1 MDGWGRG
8 NPGLPIACDRIADH
22 NSGRYYLHWLRHTGS
37 CCRVLWSCARARRRS
52 WIQCPAQ
59 TPQLLSI
66 SMATARPAYTALAP
80 DASSSPFPPSIFTED
95 LSSIH
100 ELAPEHRPK
109 TAHKRRLRHGISWR
123 WDSARTL
130 VSIFV
135 DNNAGLMLV
144 GASQFFLS
152 AMNVAVKLLN
162 SLDKPSTNIG
172 GPWSSLVITY
182 ICSIAYMYWKQ
193 IPDPVFGPKGLRL
206 LLVLRGFTGFFG
218 LSGIYFSLQYLSLS
232 DAMVLSFLSPI
243 LTGFTGAI
251 FLKEPFSHKELFTG
265 LCSFLGVVLI
275 ARPQFLFGKA
285 HANRSTGIPA
295 DLSEVAT
302 PEQRML
308 SVIAALIG
316 VLGATGAY
324 TSLRA
329 IGKRAHTLHSITFFS
344 TQCILASTAGMII
357 FRVTPVIPTHILLT
371 MGLQRETA
379 SRGSLANYIG
389 VVFALAFE
397 RIIFHTTP
405 SELSIAGSVIIM
417 SSAIYVALTKSSK
430 PAPVDHVLERP
441 LLTADDE
448 DSGEP

>member
-1 MDGWGRG
+1 M
-8 NPGLPIACDRIADH
+8 
-22 NSGRYYLHWLRHTGS
+22 
-37 CCRVLWSCARARRRS
+37 
-52 WIQCPAQ
+52 
-59 TPQLLSI
+59 
-66 SMATARPAYTALAP
+66 
-80 DASSSPFPPSIFTED
+80 ED
-95 LSSIH
+95 LSTIH
-100 ELAPEHRPK
+100 ELPPENRSK
-109 TAHKRRLRHGISWR
+109 TAHKRKLRHGISWR

-135 DNNAGLMLV
+135 NNNAGLMLV

-162 SLDKPSTNIG
+162 SLDKPVPTLELI
-172 GPWSSLVITY
+172 WVRMVITY

-218 LSGIYFSLQYLSLS
+218 LSGLYFSLQYLSLS

-243 LTGFTGAI
+243 LIGFTGAM
-251 FLKEPFSHKELFTG
+251 FLKEPFSLKEMFAG

-275 ARPQFLFGKA
+275 ARPQFLFSKL
-285 HANRSTGIPA
+285 HANRSAGIPA
-295 DLSEVAT
+295 DLFEVAT

-344 TQCILASTAGMII
+344 TQCVLASTAGMMI
-357 FRVTPVIPTHILLT
+357 FKVTPVIPTHVSWLVKYVPLDTFLRSMSTQILLT

-379 SRGSLANYIG
+379 ARGSLANYIG

-397 RIIFHTTP
+397 RIVFHTTP

-417 SSAIYVALTKSSK
+417 SSAIYVAVPPSIYFY
-430 PAPVDHVLERP
+430 
-441 LLTADDE
+441 
-448 DSGEP
+448 

>member
-1 MDGWGRG
+1 M
-8 NPGLPIACDRIADH
+8 
-22 NSGRYYLHWLRHTGS
+22 T
-37 CCRVLWSCARARRRS
+37 
-52 WIQCPAQ
+52 
-59 TPQLLSI
+59 
-66 SMATARPAYTALAP
+66 TARLAYTALTP
-80 DASSSPFPPSIFTED
+80 DASSSSFTPSIPMENLLT
-95 LSSIH
+95 
-100 ELAPEHRPK
+100 PENRSE
-109 TAHKRRLRHGISWR
+109 TAHKRKLRHGISWR
-123 WDSARTL
+123 WNSARTL

-162 SLDKPSTNIG
+162 GLDKPVPTLELI
-172 GPWSSLVITY
+172 WVRMVITY

-218 LSGIYFSLQYLSLS
+218 LSGMYFSLQYLSLS
-232 DAMVLSFLSPI
+232 DAVVLSFLSPI

-251 FLKEPFSHKELFTG
+251 FLKEPFSRNELFAG

-275 ARPQFLFGKA
+275 ARPQFLFGKLPA
-285 HANRSTGIPA
+285 DRSAGIPA

-308 SVIAALIG
+308 SVSAALIG

-344 TQCILASTAGMII
+344 TQCVLASTAGMII
-357 FRVTPVIPTHILLT
+357 FKVTPVIPTHVSWLAMLLLIGIFGFLAQGSLIKILLT

-379 SRGSLANYIG
+379 ARGSLANYIG

-397 RIIFHTTP
+397 RIVFRNTP
-405 SELSIAGSVIIM
+405 SALSIAGSVIIM
-417 SSAIYVALTKSSK
+417 SSAIYVALTKDSK
-430 PAPVDHVLERP
+430 PSPVDHVLERP
-441 LLTADDE
+441 LLIPNDE
-448 DSGEP
+448 ENGEP

>member
-1 MDGWGRG
+1 
-8 NPGLPIACDRIADH
+8 
-22 NSGRYYLHWLRHTGS
+22 
-37 CCRVLWSCARARRRS
+37 
-52 WIQCPAQ
+52 
-59 TPQLLSI
+59 
-66 SMATARPAYTALAP
+66 MATARPAYTALTP
-80 DASSSPFPPSIFTED
+80 DTPSSPFPPSVPMED
-95 LSSIH
+95 LSTIH
-100 ELAPEHRPK
+100 ELTPENRSK
-109 TAHKRRLRHGISWR
+109 TAHRHKLRHGISWR

-162 SLDKPSTNIG
+162 SLDKPVPTLELI
-172 GPWSSLVITY
+172 WVRMVITY
-182 ICSIAYMYWKQ
+182 ICSIAY
-193 IPDPVFGPKGLRL
+193 I
-206 LLVLRGFTGFFG
+206 FFG
-218 LSGIYFSLQYLSLS
+218 LSGMYFSLQYLSLS

-251 FLKEPFSHKELFTG
+251 FLKEPISLKEMFAG
-265 LCSFLGVVLI
+265 LCSFLGVVLV
-275 ARPQFLFGKA
+275 ARPQFLFNKL
-285 HANRSTGIPA
+285 HANRSAGIPA

-324 TSLRA
+324 TTLRA
-329 IGKRAHTLHSITFFS
+329 IGKRAHPLHSITFFS
-344 TQCILASTAGMII
+344 TQCVLASTAGMII
-357 FRVTPVIPTHILLT
+357 FKILLT

-379 SRGSLANYIG
+379 ARGSLANYIG

-397 RIIFHTTP
+397 RIVFHTTP

-430 PAPVDHVLERP
+430 PAPYDHVLERP

-448 DSGEP
+448 DHGEP

>member
-1 MDGWGRG
+1 MPSPPRFLW
-8 NPGLPIACDRIADH
+8 RIYPLST
-22 NSGRYYLHWLRHTGS
+22 NYPQRTVPKPRISVSYGTGF
-37 CCRVLWSCARARRRS
+37 L
-52 WIQCPAQ
+52 
-59 TPQLLSI
+59 
-66 SMATARPAYTALAP
+66 
-80 DASSSPFPPSIFTED
+80 
-95 LSSIH
+95 
-100 ELAPEHRPK
+100 
-109 TAHKRRLRHGISWR
+109 G
-123 WDSARTL
+123 
-130 VSIFV
+130 
-135 DNNAGLMLV
+135 GLMLV

-152 AMNVAVKLLN
+152 AMNVAVKILN
-162 SLDKPSTNIG
+162 SLDKPVPTLELI
-172 GPWSSLVITY
+172 WVRMVITY

-218 LSGIYFSLQYLSLS
+218 LSGMYFSLQYLSLS

-251 FLKEPFSHKELFTG
+251 FLKEPISLKEMFAG

-275 ARPQFLFGKA
+275 ARPQFLFSKL
-285 HANRSTGIPA
+285 HANRSSGIPA
-295 DLSEVAT
+295 DLSEVAS

-344 TQCILASTAGMII
+344 TQCVLASTAGMII
-357 FRVTPVIPTHILLT
+357 FKILLT

-379 SRGSLANYIG
+379 ARGSLANYIG

-397 RIIFHTTP
+397 RIVFHSTP

-417 SSAIYVALTKSSK
+417 SSAIYVALTKPNK
-430 PAPVDHVLERP
+430 PTPFDHVLERP

-448 DSGEP
+448 DNGEP

>member
-1 MDGWGRG
+1 M
-8 NPGLPIACDRIADH
+8 
-22 NSGRYYLHWLRHTGS
+22 
-37 CCRVLWSCARARRRS
+37 
-52 WIQCPAQ
+52 
-59 TPQLLSI
+59 
-66 SMATARPAYTALAP
+66 
-80 DASSSPFPPSIFTED
+80 ED
-95 LSSIH
+95 LSTIH
-100 ELAPEHRPK
+100 ELPPENRSK
-109 TAHKRRLRHGISWR
+109 TAHKRKLRHGISWR

-162 SLDKPSTNIG
+162 SLDKPVPTLELI
-172 GPWSSLVITY
+172 WVRMVITY

-218 LSGIYFSLQYLSLS
+218 LSGMYFSLQYLSLS

-251 FLKEPFSHKELFTG
+251 FLKEPISLKEMFAG

-275 ARPQFLFGKA
+275 ARPQVLFSKL
-285 HANRSTGIPA
+285 HVNRSAGIPA

-308 SVIAALIG
+308 SVVAALIG

-344 TQCILASTAGMII
+344 TQCVLASTAGYVHALI
-357 FRVTPVIPTHILLT
+357 FLASWVLKYVPLATFLRSMTTQILLT

-379 SRGSLANYIG
+379 ARGSLANYIG

-397 RIIFHTTP
+397 RIVFHTTP
-405 SELSIAGSVIIM
+405 SDLSIAGSVIIM
-417 SSAIYVALTKSSK
+417 SSAIYVAVPPSIYLY
-430 PAPVDHVLERP
+430 
-441 LLTADDE
+441 
-448 DSGEP
+448 